1 MKQFI
6 IFFKIKERILM
17 DNLKLQKFMD
27 KHVRYMFILYHFLY
41 IFFLFQFST
50 NKTKMNDNFTTSLT
64 NMAIAQEINYRNT
77 EANIYIDGIIKDLSD
92 NWKETFSDDDAKIK
106 DLQEL
111 KKDLT
116 QLNSDIIA
124 TDPRKEL
131 DALKEHC
138 KQLFLI
144 KDELKTY
151 EHRSELLIKSNKVLL
166 DTEENIHS
174 DIDKLLNNSREKR
187 KEFLNTKIK
196 NILGLQ

>member
-77 EANIYIDGIIKDLSD
+77 EENIYIDGIIKDLSD

-111 KKDLT
+111 KKDLAE
-116 QLNSDIIA
+116 LNSDIIA
-124 TDPRKEL
+124 NDPRKEL